1 MVCAEEFARNGVAVR
16 IGPDYRAD
24 AKGSARAAAV
34 FDNDGL
40 TELRTERL
48 EHCTRHD
55 VGCAARGEWN
65 EGANW
70 F

>member
-1 MVCAEEFARNGVAVR
+1 VRRGIRQNGVAVR

-24 AKGSARAAAV
+24 AKGSARTAAV
-34 FDNDGL
+34 FDFVL
-40 TELRTERL
+40 MTAAPTERL
-48 EHCTRHD
+48 EHRTRHD